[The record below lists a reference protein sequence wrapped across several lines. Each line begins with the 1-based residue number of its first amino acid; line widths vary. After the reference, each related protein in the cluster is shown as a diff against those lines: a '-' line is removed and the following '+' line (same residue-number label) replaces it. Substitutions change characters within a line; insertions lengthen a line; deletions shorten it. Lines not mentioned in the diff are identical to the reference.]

1 MTQIIP
7 YKKQDSKNNG
17 VIEYLILRK
26 PSTSAILETLLMA
39 SFITATIL
47 PFINTEAVTGSDNGI
62 TKTEN
67 TNNN

>member
-7 YKKQDSKNNG
+7 YKKQDPKDNG
-17 VIEYLILRK
+17 LIEYLILRK
-26 PSTSAILETLLMA
+26 PSISAILATLLMA
-39 SFITATIL
+39 LFITATIL

>member
-7 YKKQDSKNNG
+7 YKKQDPKNNG

-26 PSTSAILETLLMA
+26 PSTSAILATLLMA
-39 SFITATIL
+39 SFIAATIL
-47 PFINTEAVTGSDNGI
+47 PFINTEAVTANDNRI
-62 TKTEN
+62 TKNEN